1 MPFLALS
8 LCECKH
14 CRPSRA
20 RHSCNSRVDAPCS
33 CALRRLYQASSRCT
47 WHACHVQ
54 RRDPT
59 QRGILTSSRAYDAS
73 SIGFRGMPEPNRE
86 LSVNMAQSTEQPI
99 SRAAVGLRSER
110 GPILLSVMLSVGL
123 IAIDATILATAVPSI
138 VNDLGG
144 FVHFPWLFS
153 IYLLAQA
160 VSVPIF
166 AKFTDLMG
174 RKPIMLIGI
183 GLFVLGSI
191 LCGIAWSMPALIAF
205 RALQGLGAGAVM
217 PTSMTIIGDIYSVAE
232 RARVQGYVA
241 SVWALSSVVGPT
253 LGGIFVDFLNW
264 RWIFYVNVP
273 LGALAAWW
281 LYRRFDE
288 KVVRKQH
295 RIDVGGAA
303 LLGVSSSL
311 IILGLLEGGILW
323 SWASAPSIA
332 ILGVGASLVIA
343 FALVERRAAEPILPG
358 WVFRSRLL
366 NSTNLAGLGV
376 GMMLIGL
383 TSFIPLY
390 AQGVLHTSALVAG
403 FALAALT
410 LGWPL
415 AASVAGRIYL
425 RIGFRRT
432 ALIGAIVIMIGAAL
446 LDLLSSHSSV
456 WQVAG
461 TCFVIGLGL
470 GLVASP
476 TLIAAQSAV
485 EWERRGV
492 VTGTNV
498 FARSMGSALGIAI
511 FGAIANASLS
521 RRIGGHVSSTASAIP
536 TGVLEDALHR
546 VFLAAGVVAV
556 LLTAAVLIMPSRLA
570 INRTAPPA

>member
-1 MPFLALS
+1 VPDRVGNAQGGSSVALNM
-8 LCECKH
+8 
-14 CRPSRA
+14 A
-20 RHSCNSRVDAPCS
+20 
-33 CALRRLYQASSRCT
+33 
-47 WHACHVQ
+47 
-54 RRDPT
+54 PT
-59 QRGILTSSRAYDAS
+59 QQQT
-73 SIGFRGMPEPNRE
+73 
-86 LSVNMAQSTEQPI
+86 I
-99 SRAAVGLRSER
+99 SRASVGLRSER
-110 GPILLSVMLSVGL
+110 GPVLLSVMLSVGL

-144 FVHFPWLFS
+144 FAQFPWLFS
-153 IYLLAQA
+153 IFLLAQA

-174 RKPIMLIGI
+174 RKPIMLVGI
-183 GLFVLGSI
+183 GLFVLASI

-205 RALQGLGAGAVM
+205 RALQGIGAGAIM

-253 LGGIFVDFLNW
+253 LGGVFVDFLNW
-264 RWIFYVNVP
+264 RWIFFVNIP

-281 LYRRFDE
+281 LARRFHE
-288 KVVRKQH
+288 KVVRRQH
-295 RIDVGGAA
+295 RIDVAGAA
-303 LLGVSSSL
+303 LLGVGSSL

-323 SWASAPSIA
+323 QWSSLPSLT
-332 ILGVGASLVIA
+332 ILTVGASFLIIFA
-343 FALVERRAAEPILPG
+343 FVERRAAEPILPG

-376 GMMLIGL
+376 GVMLIGL

-390 AQGVLHTSALVAG
+390 AQGVLHTTALVAG

-415 AASVAGRIYL
+415 AASIAGRIYL
-425 RIGFRRT
+425 KIGFRRT
-432 ALIGAIVIMIGAAL
+432 TLIGAVVIMVGAAML
-446 LDLLSSHSSV
+446 ALLSSHSSV
-456 WQVAG
+456 WQIAA
-461 TCFVIGLGL
+461 TCFVIGVGL

-485 EWERRGV
+485 DWERRGV

-498 FARSMGSALGIAI
+498 FARSMGSALGVAV

-521 RRIGGHVSSTASAIP
+521 QRVAGHISSTASAIP
-536 TGVLEDALHR
+536 VSVLEHALHQ

-556 LLTAAVLIMPSRLA
+556 LLTIAVLIMP
-570 INRTAPPA
+570 NRSMASPHAAPS

>member
-1 MPFLALS
+1 
-8 LCECKH
+8 
-14 CRPSRA
+14 
-20 RHSCNSRVDAPCS
+20 
-33 CALRRLYQASSRCT
+33 
-47 WHACHVQ
+47 
-54 RRDPT
+54 
-59 QRGILTSSRAYDAS
+59 
-73 SIGFRGMPEPNRE
+73 
-86 LSVNMAQSTEQPI
+86 MAQPTEQQTI
-99 SRAAVGLRSER
+99 SRASVGLRSER

-144 FVHFPWLFS
+144 FAQFPWLFS
-153 IYLLAQA
+153 VYLLAQA

-183 GLFVLGSI
+183 GLFILGSI
-191 LCGIAWSMPALIAF
+191 FCGIAWSMPALIAF

-217 PTSMTIIGDIYSVAE
+217 PTSMTIIGDIYTVAE

-253 LGGIFVDFLNW
+253 LGGIFVDFLSW
-264 RWIFYVNVP
+264 RWIFFVNIP
-273 LGALAAWW
+273 LGAFAAWS
-281 LYRRFDE
+281 LFRRFHE
-288 KVVRKQH
+288 NVVRKQH
-295 RIDVGGAA
+295 RIDVAGAA
-303 LLGVSSSL
+303 LLGLGSSL

-323 SWASAPSIA
+323 QWSSVPSVT
-332 ILGVGASLVIA
+332 ILGVGAALMIF
-343 FALVERRAAEPILPG
+343 FALMERRAAEPILPG
-358 WVFRSRLL
+358 WVFQSRLL
-366 NSTNLAGLGV
+366 NSTNFAALGV

-390 AQGVLHTSALVAG
+390 AQGVLHTTALVAG

-415 AASVAGRIYL
+415 AASMAGRIYL
-425 RIGFRRT
+425 RIGFRST
-432 ALIGAIVIMIGAAL
+432 ALIGAVVIMIGAGL

-476 TLIAAQSAV
+476 TLISAQSAV
-485 EWERRGV
+485 GWERRGV

-498 FARSMGSALGIAI
+498 FARSMGSALGIAV

-521 RRIGGHVSSTASAIP
+521 RRVGGHVSSTASAIP
-536 TGVLEDALHR
+536 AAALEHALHG

-556 LLTAAVLIMPSRLA
+556 LLVISVLIMP
-570 INRTAPPA
+570 NRSLTRPDASPS

>member
-1 MPFLALS
+1 
-8 LCECKH
+8 
-14 CRPSRA
+14 
-20 RHSCNSRVDAPCS
+20 
-33 CALRRLYQASSRCT
+33 
-47 WHACHVQ
+47 
-54 RRDPT
+54 
-59 QRGILTSSRAYDAS
+59 
-73 SIGFRGMPEPNRE
+73 
-86 LSVNMAQSTEQPI
+86 MAHSTEQQLI
-99 SRAAVGLRSER
+99 SRSAVGLRSER

-144 FVHFPWLFS
+144 FAQFPWLFS

-205 RALQGLGAGAVM
+205 RALQGLGAGAVQ
-217 PTSMTIIGDIYSVAE
+217 PTAMTIIGDIYSVAE

-241 SVWALSSVVGPT
+241 SVWAMSAVVGPT
-253 LGGIFVDFLNW
+253 LGGLFVDFLNW
-264 RWIFYVNVP
+264 RWIFFVNVP
-273 LGALAAWW
+273 LGLLAAWS
-281 LYRRFDE
+281 LFRKFSE
-288 KVVRKQH
+288 QVVRRQH
-295 RIDVGGAA
+295 RIDVAGAT
-303 LLGVSSSL
+303 LLGVGSSL
-311 IILGLLEGGILW
+311 LILGLLEGGILW
-323 SWASAPSIA
+323 SWASVPSIT
-332 ILGVGASLVIA
+332 ILAAGALLMIG

-366 NSTNLAGLGV
+366 NSTNLAALGV
-376 GMMLIGL
+376 GVMLIGL

-415 AASVAGRIYL
+415 AASMAGRIYL

-432 ALIGAIVIMIGAAL
+432 ALIGAVVILIGCAL
-446 LDLLSSHSSV
+446 LGLLSEQSTV
-456 WQVAG
+456 WQVAA
-461 TCFVIGLGL
+461 TCFVLGL
-470 GLVASP
+470 GFGLVISP
-476 TLIAAQSAV
+476 MLISAQSAV
-485 EWERRGV
+485 DWQRRGV

-498 FARSMGSALGIAI
+498 FARSMGSALGIAV
-511 FGAIANASLS
+511 FGAIANSSLS
-521 RRIGGHVSSTASAIP
+521 QRLGGQISSTASEIP
-536 TGVLEDALHR
+536 ASLLEPALHK

-556 LLTAAVLIMPSRLA
+556 LVAAAVLIMP
-570 INRTAPPA
+570 NRSATDHASPRS

>member
-1 MPFLALS
+1 
-8 LCECKH
+8 
-14 CRPSRA
+14 
-20 RHSCNSRVDAPCS
+20 
-33 CALRRLYQASSRCT
+33 
-47 WHACHVQ
+47 
-54 RRDPT
+54 
-59 QRGILTSSRAYDAS
+59 
-73 SIGFRGMPEPNRE
+73 
-86 LSVNMAQSTEQPI
+86 MAQETEQTI
-99 SRAAVGLRSER
+99 SRASVGLRSER

-144 FVHFPWLFS
+144 FSQFPWLFS
-153 IYLLAQA
+153 VYLLAQA

-174 RKPIMLIGI
+174 RKPIMLVGI

-217 PTSMTIIGDIYSVAE
+217 PTSMTIIGDIYTVAE

-253 LGGIFVDFLNW
+253 LGGVFVDFLSW
-264 RWIFYVNVP
+264 RWIFFVNIP
-273 LGALAAWW
+273 LGAFAAWS
-281 LYRRFDE
+281 LFRRFHE
-288 KVVRKQH
+288 SVIRKQH
-295 RIDVGGAA
+295 RIDVAGAA
-303 LLGVSSSL
+303 LLGVGSSL

-323 SWASAPSIA
+323 QWSSVPSIT
-332 ILGVGASLVIA
+332 ILTVGLALMIF

-366 NSTNLAGLGV
+366 NSTNLAALGV

-390 AQGVLHTSALVAG
+390 AQGVLHTTALVAG

-415 AASVAGRIYL
+415 AASMAGRIYL

-432 ALIGAIVIMIGAAL
+432 ALIGAVVITIGAGL

-461 TCFVIGLGL
+461 TCFVVGLGL

-476 TLIAAQSAV
+476 TLISAQSAV
-485 EWERRGV
+485 EWDRRGV

-498 FARSMGSALGIAI
+498 FARSMGSALGIAV

-521 RRIGGHVSSTASAIP
+521 QQVGGHVSSTASAIP
-536 TGVLEDALHR
+536 AGALQFALHG
-546 VFLAAGVVAV
+546 VFLASGVVAV
-556 LLTAAVLIMPSRLA
+556 LLLIAVLIMPSRSIPA
-570 INRTAPPA
+570 AETAAS